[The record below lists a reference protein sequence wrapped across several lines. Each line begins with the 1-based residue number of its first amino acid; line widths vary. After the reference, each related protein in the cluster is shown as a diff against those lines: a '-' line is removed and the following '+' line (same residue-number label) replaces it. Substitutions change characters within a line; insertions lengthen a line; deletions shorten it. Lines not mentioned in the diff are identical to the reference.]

1 MRVYFLLLTALPLSL
16 AAGCVGDHHNGAGG
30 EALPVGSTIFMLQ
43 PNTATGVTA
52 GTQAGYGIRTMSDP
66 NTFRL
71 IWTGDGAVGGGYH
84 EFWGTMWTPG
94 HFSNQVLGCS
104 NNFCP
109 LESGDFV
116 STPRATSGGE
126 RIDWDTF
133 ANDGLDGF
141 EVTTDTLP
149 IYLDVIIDSMRLPD
163 LMFFPDATQNGQIS
177 TVTKIPFGITPPP
190 GA

>member
-1 MRVYFLLLTALPLSL
+1 MRVEFFLGAALCLS
-16 AAGCVGDHHNGAGG
+16 AACAGDHHDGAGG
-30 EALPVGSTIFMLQ
+30 EALPVGSPIFMVQ

-52 GTQAGYGIRTMSDP
+52 GTQAGYGIRTLSDP

-71 IWTGDGAVGGGYH
+71 IWTGDGSVGGGYH

-94 HFSNQVLGCS
+94 GHFTNQVIGCS

-109 LESGDFV
+109 LENGDFI
-116 STPRATSGGE
+116 STPRATTGGE

-149 IYLDVIIDSMRLPD
+149 IYLDVIIDGSRLPM
-163 LMFFPDATQNGQIS
+163 LVFYPDANGQLE
-177 TVTKIPFGITPPP
+177 TVTKIPFGVTSS
-190 GA
+190 